1 MYDAIRKYNSIAAAG
16 KALDHVE
23 HFAQSMNSYLGM
35 MVHYN
40 SYNIRKKVMYM
51 IHDEWWKYVMFD
63 GHFRKFIV
71 IKKYRKRQQLRAE
84 LRNGGYKQILTPLL
98 EAQD

>member
-1 MYDAIRKYNSIAAAG
+1 
-16 KALDHVE
+16 
-23 HFAQSMNSYLGM
+23 
-35 MVHYN
+35 
-40 SYNIRKKVMYM
+40 M